1 MKNFFASAGRMLL
14 TLVVVVVAIAVAWQL
29 WSYYMLEPWTRDGR
43 VRADVVAVAADV
55 SGLISDVFVHDNEK
69 VSKGQQLFRIDQR
82 RFQYALDQA
91 KADVASRQPALDQAK
106 RDLERAKSLTS
117 VAITVQQVEQRQ
129 QAVDV
134 DQAQLDAANAALEVA
149 SLNLERSTVVAP
161 VNGIVTNFDLLPGR
175 YVNAGAAVFAL
186 IDSDTFRV
194 EGYFEET
201 KLRRIHIGEDAT
213 VKLIGDARVLSGH
226 VESIA
231 YGIED
236 QNRSTSSELLASVN
250 PTFSRIR
257 LGQRIPAGIKAERP
271 KSAADPERVTL
282 AKRLECINSGEFYG
296 LRDAQGEQ
304 RRSRSV
310 GGYCGPA
317 YESFRAGTGPRSGLA
332 HSGSRGR

>member
-1 MKNFFASAGRMLL
+1 LREGADAKIGGAIMKIFASLGRALL
-14 TLVVVVVAIAVAWQL
+14 TLFVVLVAIVVGWQL

-43 VRADVVAVAADV
+43 VRADVVTVAADV

-91 KADVASRQPALDQAK
+91 KAEVANRQATLDQSK
-106 RDLERAKSLTS
+106 RDLVRSKSLTS
-117 VAITVQQVEQRQ
+117 AAVTQQQVEHAQ

-134 DQAQLDAANAALEVA
+134 GQAQLDVASASLEVA
-149 SLNLERSTVVAP
+149 KLNLERSTVLAP

-186 IDSDTFRV
+186 LDSDTFRV

-201 KLRRIHIGEDAT
+201 KLRRIQVGEDAT
-213 VKLIGDARVLSGH
+213 VKLIGDPRVLSGH

-236 QNRSTSSELLASVN
+236 QNRSTSSDLLAFVN
-250 PTFSRIR
+250 PTFSWVR
-257 LGQRIPAGIKAERP
+257 LAQRIPVRIKLDEVPLDILLVAGR
-271 KSAADPERVTL
+271 T
-282 AKRLECINSGEFYG
+282 
-296 LRDAQGEQ
+296 
-304 RRSRSV
+304 
-310 GGYCGPA
+310 
-317 YESFRAGTGPRSGLA
+317 GTVSIGKIRWW
-332 HSGSRGR
+332 

>member
-1 MKNFFASAGRMLL
+1 MKNFFASAGRALL
-14 TLVVVVVAIAVAWQL
+14 TLVVAVVAIAVAWQL

-43 VRADVVAVAADV
+43 VRADVVPVAADV
-55 SGLISDVFVHDNEK
+55 SGLTSDVFVHDNEK
-69 VSKGQQLFRIDQR
+69 VSKSQQLFRIDQR
-82 RFQYALDQA
+82 RFQFALDQA
-91 KADVASRQPALDQAK
+91 KADVASRQATLDQAK
-106 RDLERAKSLTS
+106 RDLERTKSLTS
-117 VAITVQQVEQRQ
+117 LATTVQQVEQRQ

-149 SLNLERSTVVAP
+149 RLNLERSTVVAP

-201 KLRRIHIGEDAT
+201 KLRRIRIGEDAT

-236 QNRSTSSELLASVN
+236 QNRSTSGDLLAFVN
-250 PTFSRIR
+250 PTFSWVR
-257 LGQRIPAGIKAERP
+257 LAQRIPVRIKLDNVPPDLLLVAGRTATVSIGKI
-271 KSAADPERVTL
+271 SWW
-282 AKRLECINSGEFYG
+282 
-296 LRDAQGEQ
+296 
-304 RRSRSV
+304 
-310 GGYCGPA
+310 
-317 YESFRAGTGPRSGLA
+317 
-332 HSGSRGR
+332 